1 MRGICE
7 TGIGSTPNQ
16 QCFSNHLQTRLPSLF
31 SGNKNKNNFCPKK
44 GFWLIFNLFLNRFLL
59 IRHHITSNDYRLTI
73 HTNFKKEYLSRFQL
87 QNRSFASTGYP
98 EDPENSFSRSRV
110 KGFYTCSSR
119 RYPKCANKTDDPYHF
134 PALSWLLSRHHSESK
149 TPSHPHHIT
158 IITQM
163 SHRYPIDVP

>member
-1 MRGICE
+1 M
-7 TGIGSTPNQ
+7 
-16 QCFSNHLQTRLPSLF
+16 
-31 SGNKNKNNFCPKK
+31 
-44 GFWLIFNLFLNRFLL
+44 IFNLFLNRFLL

-119 RYPKCANKTDDPYHF
+119 RYPKYANKTDDPYHF

-163 SHRYPIDVP
+163 SHRYPIDVPSISLRYPISYIGYDIYMISKVQISQKLRYTKTE